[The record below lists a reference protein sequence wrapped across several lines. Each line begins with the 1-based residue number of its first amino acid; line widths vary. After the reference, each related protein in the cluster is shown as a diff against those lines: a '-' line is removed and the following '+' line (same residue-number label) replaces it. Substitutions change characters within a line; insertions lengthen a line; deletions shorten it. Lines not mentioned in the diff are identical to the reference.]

1 LTMAWTH
8 NLPDNGL
15 NPQSTWQWL
24 EPTIYRGK
32 QPQHHRSC
40 SFFSSKVE
48 KLLNSNWIVSK
59 RKKFSGVSEAI
70 TIGIL
75 SRTNNCVR
83 VLVLNT
89 NFNNISDICVSQ
101 FYWWSK
107 PEYPEITTDLSQV
120 NDKLYHIMLYWV
132 HLTINRVQTHN
143 ISGDRHWLHR

>member
-1 LTMAWTH
+1 
-8 NLPDNGL
+8 
-15 NPQSTWQWL
+15 
-24 EPTIYRGK
+24 
-32 QPQHHRSC
+32 
-40 SFFSSKVE
+40 
-48 KLLNSNWIVSK
+48 VSK
-59 RKKFSGVSEAI
+59 RKKFSGFSEAI

-120 NDKLYHIMLYWV
+120 NDKLYHIMLY
-132 HLTINRVQTHN
+132 
-143 ISGDRHWLHR
+143 